1 MSIVDYYQS
10 VSLAADG
17 SFYSLLMAAMRNAD
31 TDNLEKLK
39 AAFPEIFNEL
49 QARYNAMGGALTEIE
64 LDWVNRLNEEIE
76 SEEESE
82 DDYEQ
87 RT

>member
-1 MSIVDYYQS
+1 MSIIDYRQS
-10 VSLAADG
+10 ISLSADG
-17 SFYSLLMAAMRNAD
+17 SFYGLLMAAMRNAD

-39 AAFPEIFNEL
+39 TAFPHEFGEL